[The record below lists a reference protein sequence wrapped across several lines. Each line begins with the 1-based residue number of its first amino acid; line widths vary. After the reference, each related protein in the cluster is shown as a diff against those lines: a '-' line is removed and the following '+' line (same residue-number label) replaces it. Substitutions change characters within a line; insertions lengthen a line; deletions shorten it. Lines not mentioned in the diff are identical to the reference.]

1 MIEQILL
8 KHLHPLSDFIYG
20 FADMRG
26 LLDKEYSDF
35 SYAISIGRRLDD
47 LIVDGVKSE
56 PTMEYYRHYR
66 SINTEMTA
74 ISERICKDLKDI
86 NINCLGIFPTISSN
100 SPDFEHYLKTLRYK
114 HSHKMVATRAGLGW
128 IGKTDL
134 FVSFKFGPRLRLMSI
149 LINEPVQS
157 KLPAILESR
166 CGECEVCVRNC
177 PVQAA
182 NGRLWNISTDRDL
195 FFNAHKCREQC
206 KNFGNKIIDKDG
218 LVCGLC
224 VAVCPQGKKKQMT
237 NPIDMP

>member
-26 LLDKEYSDF
+26 LLAAEYVAYP
-35 SYAISIGRRLDD
+35 YAISVGKRLDD
-47 LIVDGVKSE
+47 SVVDGVKTE

-66 SINTEMTA
+66 SINNEMTA
-74 ISERICKDLKDI
+74 ISERICNDLKRI
-86 NINCLGIFPTISSN
+86 NIKSLGIFPTISSN

-134 FVSFKFGPRLRLMSI
+134 FVSHAFGPRIRLISI
-149 LINEPVQS
+149 LIEQPVHPKFPVVDKS
-157 KLPAILESR
+157 LCGNCEICVKACPA
-166 CGECEVCVRNC
+166 N
-177 PVQAA
+177 AA
-182 NGRLWNISTDRDL
+182 NGKTWDIYTDRDQ

-206 KNFGNKIIDKDG
+206 KIFGKKIIDKDG

-224 VAVCPQGKKKQMT
+224 VAVCPKGRKK
-237 NPIDMP
+237 